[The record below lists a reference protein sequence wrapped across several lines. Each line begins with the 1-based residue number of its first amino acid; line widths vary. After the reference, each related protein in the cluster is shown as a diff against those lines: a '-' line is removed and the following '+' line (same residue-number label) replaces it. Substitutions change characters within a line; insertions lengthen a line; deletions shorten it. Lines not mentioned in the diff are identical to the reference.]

1 MVNINGEIREKE
13 EAALSIT
20 NRGFAYG
27 DAIFET
33 IRVINGRIIFWED
46 HYFRLMASM
55 RIMRME
61 IPLNFSPEFLEGEI
75 QQIVEENELSGSAA
89 RVKFTVNRK
98 EGGLYTPQ
106 TNEIDYLITAAEL
119 SESFYLL
126 NENFYEVELFKDHYV
141 TAGLLSTLKTNNR
154 AVNIL
159 GSIYAKENEYDNCF
173 LINEQK
179 NIVEALNGNIFLVKD
194 GVIKTPPLT
203 DGCLKGITRGKIL
216 EIIKKLPDYKIE
228 EASVSPFELQ
238 KADEIFITNVGVGIQ
253 PVSKYR
259 KKEYSNEVAKILLGR
274 LNTLARL
281 S

>member
-1 MVNINGEIREKE
+1 MVNKNGNIIEN
-13 EAALSIT
+13 EAASLSIS

-27 DAIFET
+27 DALFET

-61 IPLNFSPEFLEGEI
+61 IPLNFSPEFLETEI
-75 QQIVEENELSGSAA
+75 KNLVEENGLSETAA
-89 RVKFTVNRK
+89 RVKLTVYRK
-98 EGGLYTPQ
+98 EGGLYTPV
-106 TNEIDYLITAAEL
+106 TNDNEYLITATPL

-126 NENFYEVELFKDHYV
+126 NEDFYEVELFKDHYV
-141 TAGLLSTLKTNNR
+141 TAGLLSTLKSNNR

-159 GSIYAKENEYDNCF
+159 GSIYAKENDYDNCF

-179 NIVEALNGNIFLVKD
+179 NVVEALNGNIFLVKD
-194 GVIKTPPLT
+194 NVIKTPPLT

-216 EIIKKLPDYKIE
+216 EIAKKLPDYKIE
-228 EASVSPFELQ
+228 EVSISPFELQ
-238 KADEIFITNVGVGIQ
+238 KADEIFITNAVVGIQ

-259 KKEYSNEVAKILLGR
+259 KKEYSHEVAKTLLGR

-281 S
+281 N

>member
-1 MVNINGEIREKE
+1 MVNKNGNIIKN
-13 EAALSIT
+13 EAASLSIS

-27 DAIFET
+27 DALFET
-33 IRVINGRIIFWED
+33 LRVINGRIIFWED

-61 IPLNFSPEFLEGEI
+61 IPLNFSPEFLETEI
-75 QQIVEENELSGSAA
+75 KNLIDQNALAEAAA
-89 RVKFTVNRK
+89 RVRLTVFRK
-98 EGGLYTPQ
+98 EGGLYPPD
-106 TNEIDYLITAAEL
+106 TNDVEYLITATPL
-119 SESFYLL
+119 SDSFYLL
-126 NENFYEVELFKDHYV
+126 NEDFYEVELFKDHYV
-141 TAGLLSTLKTNNR
+141 TAGLLSTLKSNNR

-159 GSIYAKENEYDNCF
+159 GSIYAKENDYDNCF

-179 NIVEALNGNIFLVKD
+179 NVVEALNGNIFLVKD
-194 GVIKTPPLT
+194 NVIRTPPLT

-216 EIIKKLPDYKIE
+216 EIAKKLPDYKVE
-228 EASVSPFELQ
+228 EVSISPFELQ
-238 KADEIFITNVGVGIQ
+238 KADEIFITNVAVGIQ

-259 KKEYSNEVAKILLGR
+259 KKEYGREVAKNLLGK